1 MNSFTLK
8 TGNHFSKLLLIVFL
22 VLGTHTSRAQETLQI
37 SGIITDTTAVPIP
50 FASVYIKGTVTGTLT
65 KEDGSFTLTTN
76 QAFPFFLVV
85 ASSGFA
91 TREIEVKD
99 KTTSLVINLNTQSM
113 IIDEVIISASRVAE
127 SQLKSPVSI
136 EKLDIQAIKQ
146 TPAPSF
152 FDALEAVKG
161 VQMTTLSMGYK
172 VPNTRG
178 FSGTT
183 NSRFLQLVDG
193 VDVTSPGI
201 GAPIANAVGPTEL
214 DILNVE
220 LIPGAASAIYGMNAI
235 NGIANLKTKSPF
247 YHQGL
252 SVYQKTGVNHVND
265 SLVSPQLFTETS
277 LRYAKAF
284 NDKFAFKLNAGYFK
298 GYDWIADDRTDIN
311 NKTNAA
317 FGLEGTK
324 NPGYDGINTYGNES
338 SNRKDIK
345 MIDSKTYQVARTGY
359 REREITDY
367 NVENL
372 KADLALHYKLNS
384 KNEIVY
390 SYRLGKADN
399 MYQRGNR
406 IKLDDVFIQQ
416 HKLELNGTNYFV
428 RAYHTLENTGKSYNL
443 RPLAENLDRS
453 FKSDN
458 QWFTDYKNAYNASFT
473 EGLSVDASHQAART
487 AADKG
492 RYEPG
497 TPEFEAKRQE
507 LISIN
512 NWDKGAALILK
523 TKYYHAEGQYNFT
536 QLKWINLLAGFD
548 ARSYAINP
556 DGNSF
561 INPLGVSDATKLYD
575 PFSYSKAGAFVQVSK
590 KFLNEKLNI
599 VGSLRADKQQ
609 YFDLKFNPRIAAVY
623 SLHDK
628 YHFRVSYQNGFRF
641 PTLFEGFSFVDNGG
655 IKRLGG
661 LEVLSK
667 DLHIHENSYTRIS
680 QDDFNNGVKADVNAG
695 LSEEQAIEKNKA
707 KLVKSNYGFIKP
719 EHINSLEIG
728 FKTIAF
734 DNRVFVDIDFYYNIY
749 KDFIGQVEVARIDK
763 GQIGVD
769 DSTVY
774 YARRSSTYQNNT
786 RFRLWTNSTGIV
798 TNLGSS
804 LGITWNFYKGFN
816 LATNFSYAQLNSVS
830 SGDALIPAFNTPKYI
845 TNVSIGNKD
854 VYKNVG
860 FNVSWRWQDSF
871 YWDSPLAT
879 GTIAAY
885 NTIDAQVNFRIP
897 KAKTTVKI
905 GASNLLN
912 HAYTQYTGGPSIGA
926 MYYVTISLD
935 NLLNK

>member
-1 MNSFTLK
+1 MKPHFA
-8 TGNHFSKLLLIVFL
+8 FSKINVLLALFFL
-22 VLGTHTSRAQETLQI
+22 AGKQANAQEALQI
-37 SGIITDTTAVPIP
+37 TGIVTDTTTIPVPY
-50 FASVYIKGTVTGTLT
+50 ASVYIKGTVIGTLT
-65 KEDGSFTLTTN
+65 KEDGSFTITTN
-76 QAFPFFLVV
+76 QAFPFMLVV
-85 ASSGFA
+85 TSSGYA
-91 TREIEVKD
+91 TREVEIKD
-99 KTTSLVINLNTQSM
+99 KSTSLVINLNTQSM
-113 IIDEVIISASRVAE
+113 IIDEVVVSASRIQE

-152 FDALEAVKG
+152 FDALEGVKG
-161 VQMTTLSMGYK
+161 VQMTTLSLGYK

-252 SVYQKTGVNHVND
+252 SVYQKTGVNHVGD
-265 SLVSPQLFTETS
+265 SFISPQLFNETAF
-277 LRYAKAF
+277 RYAKAF
-284 NDKFAFKLNAGYFK
+284 NDKFAFKVNFGYFK
-298 GYDWIADDRTDIN
+298 GYDWMANDRTDIN
-311 NKTNAA
+311 NQTNAA
-317 FGLEGTK
+317 FGLNGTS

-345 MIDSKTYQVARTGY
+345 LGDNKTYQIARTGY
-359 REREITDY
+359 SEREVADY

-384 KNEIVY
+384 KTEISY

-406 IKLDDVFIQQ
+406 IKLDDIFIQQ
-416 HKLELNGTNYFV
+416 HKLELTGQNYFV
-428 RAYHTLENTGKSYNL
+428 RAYHTIENTGKSYAL

-458 QWFTDYKNAYNASFT
+458 QWFADYKTAYNSAFS
-473 EGLSVDASHQAART
+473 EGLSVDAAHQTARAT
-487 AADKG
+487 ADKG

-497 TPEFEAKRQE
+497 TPEFEAKRKE
-507 LISIN
+507 LIGIN

-548 ARSYAINP
+548 TRSYVINP

-561 INPLGVSDATKLYD
+561 INPQGVTDATKLYNQ
-575 PFSYSKAGAFVQVSK
+575 FTYSKAGAFVQASK
-590 KFLNEKLNI
+590 KFFDQKLNI

-609 YFDLKFNPRIAAVY
+609 YFNLKFNPRIAAVY

-641 PTLFEGFSFVDNGG
+641 PTLFEAFSFVDNGG
-655 IKRLGG
+655 VKRLGG
-661 LEVLSK
+661 LEIMSK
-667 DLHIHENSYTRIS
+667 DLHIHENSYTRVS
-680 QDDFNNGVKADVNAG
+680 QDDFNNGVKADMNGG
-695 LSEEQAIEKNKA
+695 LTEAQAIEKNKS
-707 KLVKSNYGFIKP
+707 KLVQSNYGFIKP
-719 EHINSLEIG
+719 EHINSFEIG

-734 DNRVFVDIDFYYNIY
+734 ENRLFIDIDFYYNIY

-769 DSTVY
+769 DSTAY
-774 YARRSSTYQNNT
+774 YARRSSVYQNNT

-804 LGITWNFYKGFN
+804 LGLTWNFYKGFN
-816 LATNFSYAQLNSVS
+816 LSGNFSYAQLNSVS

-897 KAKTTVKI
+897 KAKTTVKF

-912 HAYTQYTGGPSIGA
+912 HYYTQYVGGPSIGA
-926 MYYVTISLD
+926 MYYVTVTLD